1 MVGGALPV
9 VGGALSLEADIPGGP
24 STRKGCLRWADLMLP
39 LCPHSGVQ
47 TYSKVLPRGRSCW
60 PPVGLGKETPICP
73 HKLKMR
79 KLVYDSLACFFAPLG
94 KVGQL
99 CLTLCDPTDC
109 SPRGSSVHGILQAR
123 ILEWV
128 AMGSLLQGIFPSQ
141 GPNPGLLHCRQILYR
156 LSHQGSP
163 FAHLGLY
170 QSSSVQWM
178 GACQQ

>member
-79 KLVYDSLACFFAPLG
+79 KLVYDSLAWEDPLEKG
-94 KVGQL
+94 THGYPLQYSGLENSMDRRASWATVHRVAKGQ
-99 CLTLCDPTDC
+99 T
-109 SPRGSSVHGILQAR
+109 
-123 ILEWV
+123 
-128 AMGSLLQGIFPSQ
+128 
-141 GPNPGLLHCRQILYR
+141 
-156 LSHQGSP
+156 
-163 FAHLGLY
+163 
-170 QSSSVQWM
+170 
-178 GACQQ
+178 